1 MRKMREDLPGPCTV
15 NGGEEMKTY
24 NCDIVIVGAGP
35 GGSMA
40 AKFCAK
46 GGLRTILIEK
56 KAEIGAPLRCAEGVS
71 KKWLEEVGIEP
82 DPAWIC
88 ADMVGAVIRSPS
100 GYEFK
105 LDESHAGSEV
115 GYVLERHLFDKALA
129 RDAAEAGAKIM
140 MRTSCTD
147 VIRKN
152 GKLVGIK
159 AKSMGEEIEIFA
171 KAIIAAD
178 GYESQVGRWAGIDT
192 KLDMNDIDS
201 CLQYRMVNA
210 DIDPEYCEF
219 NIGTSIA
226 PGGYLWIFPKG
237 RGVANVGIG
246 VMAKLCKNGE
256 PKKYLDKF
264 IAEDPRFKN
273 SQPVEVVAGMVS
285 TCPGLDCAVDDNI
298 ILVGDAARI
307 IDPITGGG
315 ICHACRTGMYAG
327 LVLTECAK
335 KGDFSKEALMP
346 YEKMWRDRMEDK
358 LYRNWMAKERL
369 AELDDETIDEL
380 VKLISGSDIKEVN
393 VYNLL
398 KVVKE
403 KFPKVVEGF
412 EDLI

>member
-1 MRKMREDLPGPCTV
+1 
-15 NGGEEMKTY
+15 MKTY
-24 NCDIVIVGAGP
+24 TCDVVIVGAGP

-40 AKFCAK
+40 GKYCAR
-46 GGLRTILIEK
+46 GGLNTVMIEK

-71 KKWLEEVGIEP
+71 KKWLEEVEIEP
-82 DPAWIC
+82 DPVWIC
-88 ADMVGAVIRSPS
+88 ADMVGAVIRSPC
-100 GYEFK
+100 GNEFK
-105 LDESHAGSEV
+105 LDESQAGAEV

-129 RDAAEAGAKIM
+129 RDAVEAGAKLM
-140 MRTSCTD
+140 MRTSCTG
-147 VIRKN
+147 VIREN

-159 AKSMGEEIEIFA
+159 GKSMGEEIEIRA

-178 GYESQVGRWAGIDT
+178 GYESQVGRWAGIET
-192 KLDMNDIDS
+192 KTELSDIDS
-201 CLQYRMVNA
+201 CIQYRMVNA
-210 DIDPEYCEF
+210 DVDPEYCEF
-219 NIGTSIA
+219 NIGNTIA

-246 VMAKLCKNGE
+246 VMASLCNDAE
-256 PKKYLDKF
+256 PQKYLDKF

-273 SQPVEVVAGMVS
+273 SQAVEVAAGMVS

-307 IDPITGGG
+307 IDPLTGGG

-327 LVLTECAK
+327 KVLTECAK

-369 AELDDETIDEL
+369 AELDDETIDKL
-380 VKLISGSDIKEVN
+380 VGLLSDSDIKEVN

-398 KVVKE
+398 KVIKE

-412 EDLI
+412 EHLI

>member
-1 MRKMREDLPGPCTV
+1 
-15 NGGEEMKTY
+15 MKTY

-40 AKFCAK
+40 AKFCAQA
-46 GGLRTILIEK
+46 GLDTILIEK

-71 KKWLEEVGIEP
+71 KKWLEEVGIVP

-88 ADMVGAVIRSPS
+88 ADMAGAVIRSPS
-100 GYEFK
+100 GYTFQ
-105 LDESHAGSEV
+105 LDESKAGSEV

-147 VIRKN
+147 VIRKD

-159 AKSMGEEIEIFA
+159 AKSMGEPIEIYA
-171 KAIIAAD
+171 DCVVAAD
-178 GYESQVGRWAGIDT
+178 GYESQVARWAGIET
-192 KLDMNDIDS
+192 VPKMNDIDT
-201 CLQYRMVNA
+201 CIQYRMSNI
-210 DIDPEYCEF
+210 DIDQKYCEF
-219 NIGTSIA
+219 VIGNEIA
-226 PGGYLWIFPKG
+226 PGGYLWLFPKG
-237 RGVANVGIG
+237 NRSANVGIG
-246 VMAKLCKNGE
+246 VMAKRCKNPGD
-256 PKKYLDKF
+256 PKYYLDKF
-264 IAEDPRFKN
+264 IAGDDRLKN
-273 SQPVEVVAGMVS
+273 GQVLEVVGGMVS
-285 TCPGLDCAVDDNI
+285 TCPGLDSATADNL

-327 LVLTECAK
+327 KVLAECAK
-335 KGDFSKEALMP
+335 KKDFSKAALKP

-358 LYRNWMAKERL
+358 IYRNWMAKERL
-369 AELDDETIDEL
+369 NELDDDTIDD
-380 VKLISGSDIKEVN
+380 LIKIISESDIGEVN

-398 KVVKE
+398 KVIKE
-403 KFPKVVEGF
+403 KYPKVVEGF

>member
-1 MRKMREDLPGPCTV
+1 
-15 NGGEEMKTY
+15 MKTY
-24 NCDIVIVGAGP
+24 TCDVVVVGAGP

-40 AKFCAK
+40 AKFCAQ
-46 GGLRTILIEK
+46 GGLDTIMIEK

-71 KKWLEEVGIEP
+71 KKWLEEVGIVP

-88 ADMVGAVIRSPS
+88 ADMAGAVIRSPS
-100 GYEFK
+100 GHEFK
-105 LDESHAGSEV
+105 LDEKHAGNEV

-129 RDAAEAGAKIM
+129 RDAAEAGSKIM

-147 VIRKN
+147 VIREN
-152 GKLVGIK
+152 GKLVGIR
-159 AKSMGEEIEIFA
+159 AKSMGEDIEIRA

-178 GYESQVGRWAGIDT
+178 GFESQVGRWAGIDT
-192 KLDMNDIDS
+192 KLGLNDIDS
-201 CLQYRMVNA
+201 CIQYRMVNA
-210 DIDPEYCEF
+210 DVDPEYCEF
-219 NIGTSIA
+219 NIGTDTA

-237 RGVANVGIG
+237 NGVANVGIG
-246 VMAKLCKNGE
+246 VMAKLCNNAD
-256 PKKYLDKF
+256 PKKFLDKF

-273 SQPVEVVAGMVS
+273 SQAVEIVGGMVS

-327 LVLTECAK
+327 KVLTECAIR
-335 KGDFSKEALMP
+335 GDFSKEALMP

-369 AELDDETIDEL
+369 AELDNDTID
-380 VKLISGSDIKEVN
+380 KLILLISDSDIKEVN

-398 KVVKE
+398 KVIKE

>member
-1 MRKMREDLPGPCTV
+1 M
-15 NGGEEMKTY
+15 NMKKY
-24 NCDIVIVGAGP
+24 ECDVVIVGAGP

-40 AKFCAK
+40 AKFCAQ
-46 GGLRTILIEK
+46 GGLKTIMIEK
-56 KAEIGAPLRCAEGVS
+56 KAEVGAPLRCAEGVS

-88 ADMVGAVIRSPS
+88 ADMAGAVIRSPK
-100 GYEFK
+100 GYQFK
-105 LDESHAGSEV
+105 LDESKAGSEV

-129 RDAAEAGAKIM
+129 RDAVKAGSKLM

-147 VIRKN
+147 VIREG

-159 AKSMGEEIEIFA
+159 AKSMGEEIEIRA

-178 GYESQVGRWAGIDT
+178 GFESQVGRWAGIDT
-192 KLDMNDIDS
+192 NLKLNDIDS
-201 CLQYRMVNA
+201 CIQYRMVNA
-210 DIDPEYCEF
+210 DVDPEYCEF
-219 NIGTSIA
+219 NIGKSVA

-237 RGVANVGIG
+237 EGVANVGIG
-246 VMAKLCKNGE
+246 VLGTLCTNADAKV
-256 PKKYLDKF
+256 YLDKF
-264 IAEDPRFKN
+264 IANDSRFKN
-273 SQPVEVVAGMVS
+273 SQAVEVAAGMVS
-285 TCPGLDCAVDDNI
+285 LCPGLDCAVDDNI

-327 LVLTECAK
+327 KVLIECAK
-335 KGDFSKEALMP
+335 NNDFSKKALMP

-369 AELDDETIDEL
+369 AELDDDTIDEL
-380 VKLISGSDIKEVN
+380 VKLISGSEIKEVN

-398 KVVKE
+398 KVIKD
-403 KFPKVVEGF
+403 KYPAVVEGF